1 MAEILM
7 IFIALGVTILVHE
20 FGHFYAAKKMGMA
33 VERFSMGLGPK
44 LFGFKKGETE
54 YVISLFFMLGG
65 YVKLAGENP
74 DEVEKLGDRAFLN
87 QPPYKRIAVT
97 VSGVTLNFLLA
108 IVLMWIVL
116 MSGNDAL
123 KAQIGSVREGMP
135 AHEAGIMRGDV
146 VTEINGKKIRHWN
159 DLTETIGRY
168 GKNEIRIKVSRDGAE
183 KELVMKPVMEES
195 EDIIKDKKKKPMIG
209 ISPLVFFTAV
219 ESVEK
224 GYPAQTAGVMAGD
237 VLESVNE
244 KKISSWEEFTE
255 FTGTNKDKKYI
266 LGINRGGNRV
276 DIEITPKYEPAKK
289 KGETDRYLTGIS
301 PVANTVKERYGP
313 AEAAVKAV
321 DQTLYYTNLTI
332 RAIYKMITRKIEP
345 DVAGPLGVLHIT
357 YEVAQKGIIPLIMLF
372 AIININLALVNFLP
386 LLPFDGGLTL
396 MFLIEWI
403 TGKSVPLKVQ
413 EALMQIGWAFLI
425 FLLVFFT
432 YKDILRIF
440 FGK

>member
-266 LGINRGGNRV
+266 LGINKIGRASCWARV
-276 DIEITPKYEPAKK
+276 C
-289 KGETDRYLTGIS
+289 
-301 PVANTVKERYGP
+301 
-313 AEAAVKAV
+313 
-321 DQTLYYTNLTI
+321 
-332 RAIYKMITRKIEP
+332 
-345 DVAGPLGVLHIT
+345 
-357 YEVAQKGIIPLIMLF
+357 
-372 AIININLALVNFLP
+372 
-386 LLPFDGGLTL
+386 
-396 MFLIEWI
+396 
-403 TGKSVPLKVQ
+403 
-413 EALMQIGWAFLI
+413 
-425 FLLVFFT
+425 
-432 YKDILRIF
+432 
-440 FGK
+440 